1 MSVGLQT
8 LAGHRGPVGCS
19 ISPAGSCSWGCPGRS
34 RGGRA
39 QDRGKGSLHA
49 EIHAR
54 GWSYPNTTGTEAIP
68 VLSSLG
74 HHPRGVGRAGIGIHP
89 SSQCHGAALCVPFP
103 VWSRTGGFK
112 LSPLG
117 LPPRS
122 LLLSWGLWQSCASFR
137 LFICFHFLCT
147 PLGHC
152 SDIK

>member
-19 ISPAGSCSWGCPGRS
+19 ISPAGSCSWGSPGRS
-34 RGGRA
+34 RGGTA

-68 VLSSLG
+68 VLSSLR
-74 HHPRGVGRAGIGIHP
+74 HHPGGVGRAGIGIHP

-112 LSPLG
+112 LSPFG
-117 LPPRS
+117 LPPDPCCFLGACGRAAPRS
-122 LLLSWGLWQSCASFR
+122 GSLSAFIFYAHLWGTAQ
-137 LFICFHFLCT
+137 T
-147 PLGHC
+147 
-152 SDIK
+152 